1 MPLGGAGTTE
11 ISVVLTPERERP
23 SVGMTS
29 TMTPV
34 VAGPPGTITID
45 ARPWCN
51 VSIDGQAV
59 GQTPIVNR
67 SIAAGSHRITCTNP
81 ELGVTR
87 NLTVDVE
94 PGQPT
99 RRRIDLQ

>member
-1 MPLGGAGTTE
+1 M
-11 ISVVLTPERERP
+11 
-23 SVGMTS
+23 
-29 TMTPV
+29 
-34 VAGPPGTITID
+34 
-45 ARPWCN
+45 
-51 VSIDGQAV
+51 SIDGQNV

-67 SIAAGSHRITCTNP
+67 SIPAGSHRITCVNP

-87 NLTVDVE
+87 TISVDVE